1 MKTIIPGMIV
11 PIGFLGVMNLNEIV
25 AANLRRI
32 RHDRQLTQEELA
44 HRAGLSSRYVGSIER
59 AYVSASVAILGRL
72 AEALEIDPREL
83 MSPLA

>member
-1 MKTIIPGMIV
+1 
-11 PIGFLGVMNLNEIV
+11 MNLNEIV

-59 AYVSASVAILGRL
+59 ADVSVSVTILGRL
-72 AEALEIDPREL
+72 AAALQIDPREL

>member
-1 MKTIIPGMIV
+1 
-11 PIGFLGVMNLNEIV
+11 MNLNEIV

-59 AYVSASVAILGRL
+59 SDVSASVAILGRL
-72 AEALEIDPREL
+72 AEALEIDPRDL
-83 MSPLA
+83 ISPLA

>member
-1 MKTIIPGMIV
+1 
-11 PIGFLGVMNLNEIV
+11 MNLNEIV

-59 AYVSASVAILGRL
+59 SDVSVSITILGRL

>member
-1 MKTIIPGMIV
+1 MIV
-11 PIGFLGVMNLNEIV
+11 PIWFLGAMNLNETV

-59 AYVSASVAILGRL
+59 ADVSASVTILGRL
-72 AEALEIDPREL
+72 AEALKIDPRDL
-83 MSPLA
+83 LSPLA

>member
-1 MKTIIPGMIV
+1 
-11 PIGFLGVMNLNEIV
+11 MNLNEIV

-59 AYVSASVAILGRL
+59 ADVSASVTILGRL
-72 AEALEIDPREL
+72 AEALGIDPREL